1 MEIGIV
7 IDCDECVVQHTS
19 NCQDCVV
26 TFLCGRDTGDT
37 GDAVVVDVDEL
48 RTMRRLADAG
58 LAPRLR
64 HRRSG

>member
-7 IDCDECVVQHTS
+7 IDCDCCVMQHTS
-19 NCQDCVV
+19 SCHDCVV
-26 TFLCGRDTGDT
+26 TFLCERDTE
-37 GDAVVVDVDEL
+37 DAVVVDVDEL